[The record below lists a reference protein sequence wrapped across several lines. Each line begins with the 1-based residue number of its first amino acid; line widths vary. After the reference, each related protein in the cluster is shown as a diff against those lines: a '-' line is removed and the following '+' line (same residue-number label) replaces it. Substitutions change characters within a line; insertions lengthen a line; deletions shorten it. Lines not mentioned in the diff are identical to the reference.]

1 MITRETITMTDIKP
15 NLRDAVAFAFS
26 LPTDQ
31 AHLCA
36 IHPAGNRPVVGQSF
50 LKAEAGQAA
59 ALRWLETAD
68 RKGYGIYFNA
78 NEVKPLGKGHAK
90 AKEAEVSTVRF
101 LHVDADL
108 PAGTAPDN
116 VETAR
121 AELFAKIKAAPLV
134 PSLIINSGNG
144 FGLFWELVEPVIV
157 TAENLKDIK
166 GRNAALADQLGGD
179 DCENLD
185 RVMRLPFTVNRPNAK
200 KIKAGRVPVLADI
213 VTDLRGLV
221 VYTLEELAPAT
232 VCNEKTPTRTESS
245 ATAYET
251 IGAPDLPETVD
262 LSTLDEGIRC
272 IIENGPPTG
281 YAKSRSEAVY
291 NCACDLRRI
300 GWSDGDILFV
310 LTNASNGIAD
320 HIFDQK
326 QREPLEQASRVIM
339 DMNRKGIAR
348 VFGDASED
356 FGDDEPE
363 HFTAPVGPLTE
374 FREQLAG
381 FRYCLDPPSF
391 IRRTDKKMTSE
402 KSFNGRYAPL
412 VNRIPKLE
420 TRYMD
425 NAPKLAISQSVLER
439 IDGTCYRPGEPDICA
454 NLLNMWQDPK
464 IEPLPETPRIFLA
477 HMDYL
482 IPDQRERELAL
493 NWLAWCVQKP
503 SEKQMF
509 ALLIVDDGGTGKG
522 WIGYMLRVLFGD
534 RNVVM
539 IESDDPVKDMFNGWT
554 LNRQLAFIHELVPD
568 RRVDLASRLKGVITE
583 PHIWVNEKFIA
594 RFRAEN
600 RTNLFCCSN
609 RRDALKIA
617 RRDRRWL
624 VVQGASDP
632 FGVDDNGETTK
643 RTTRYYER
651 LFGCLGTPEV
661 PGDEVRRIKGW
672 LMTRDLSVYNGKGLA
687 PQTEMKV
694 EVADNQHT
702 DIEQTV
708 LEAHRDRTG
717 PFVGTLCTAAD
728 VVDKLE
734 LSFQDNQQGL
744 AMVSKAM
751 REAGCRTLD
760 GTNRQIR
767 VDGKQV
773 RLWAVSKKL
782 AAKYSAMEPAAL
794 AEVYRQQKTRE
805 PIILDDCD
813 PAS

>member
-1 MITRETITMTDIKP
+1 MIDIKP
-15 NLRDAVAFAFS
+15 NLAEAVAFAVS

-36 IHPAGNRPVVGQSF
+36 IHPAGNRPVVGRSF
-50 LKAEAGQAA
+50 PKTEAGQAA
-59 ALRWLETAD
+59 ALRWLVEAD

-78 NEVKPLGKGHAK
+78 NEVKPLGKQHAK
-90 AKEAEVSTVRF
+90 AKEAEVLTVRF

-108 PAGTAPDN
+108 PAGTAPDA

-121 AELFAKIKAAPLV
+121 AELLAKIKAAPLV

-144 FGLFWELVEPVIV
+144 FGLFWELAEPITV
-157 TAENLKDIK
+157 TAEKLEDIK
-166 GRNAALADQLGGD
+166 ARNVALADQLGGD
-179 DCENLD
+179 DCANLD

-200 KIKAGRVPVLADI
+200 KIKAGRVPVLADV

-221 VYTLEELAPAT
+221 VYTLEEFAPAA
-232 VCNEKTPTRTESS
+232 VSDEMTPTRTESS
-245 ATAYET
+245 GTAYET
-251 IGAPDLPETVD
+251 IGAPDIPETVD
-262 LSTLDEGIRC
+262 LSTLDEGIRSL
-272 IIENGPPTG
+272 IENGPPTG

-291 NCACDLRRI
+291 SCACHLRRI
-300 GWSDGDILFV
+300 GWSDGDILCV
-310 LTNASNGIAD
+310 LTDPTNAIAD

-326 QREPLEQASRVIM
+326 QRGPAEQASRVIM
-339 DMNRKGIAR
+339 DMNRRNIAH
-348 VFGDASED
+348 VFTDATDD

-363 HFTAPVGPLTE
+363 EFTVPAGPLTE

-391 IRRTDKKMTSE
+391 IRRADKKMISE

-420 TRYMD
+420 ARYKD

-439 IDGTCYRPGEPDICA
+439 IDGTCYRPGEPDICG

-464 IEPLPETPRIFLA
+464 IEPLGEEPTIFLQ

-482 IPDQRERELAL
+482 IPNQRERDLAL

-503 SEKQMF
+503 AEKQMF
-509 ALLIVDDGGTGKG
+509 ALLIVDDGGTGKS

-534 RNVVM
+534 QNVAM
-539 IESDDPVKDMFNGWT
+539 IESDHPVKDMFNGWT
-554 LNRQLAFIHELVPD
+554 LNRQLGFIHELVPD

-583 PHIWVNEKFIA
+583 AHIWVNEKFIA

-600 RTNLFCCSN
+600 RTNLLCCSN
-609 RRDALKIA
+609 HRDALKIA
-617 RRDRRWL
+617 RKDRRWL

-632 FGVDDNGETTK
+632 FGVDDNGEATTK
-643 RTTRYYER
+643 TTRYYET
-651 LFGCLGTPEV
+651 LFGCLGTPEA

-672 LMTRDLSVYNGKGLA
+672 LMARDLSKYNGKGLA
-687 PQTEMKV
+687 PLTEMKV
-694 EVADNQHT
+694 EVADNRHT
-702 DIEQTV
+702 DIERTV
-708 LEAHRDRTG
+708 IEAYRDRAG

-728 VVDKLE
+728 VADKLE
-734 LSFQDNQQGL
+734 FSFEDNQQGL
-744 AMVSKAM
+744 LMVSKAM
-751 REAGCRTLD
+751 REAGCRTLE
-760 GTNRQIR
+760 GKNRQIR
-767 VDGKQV
+767 VDTKQV
-773 RLWAVSKKL
+773 RLWAMSKKL

-794 AEVYRQQKTRE
+794 AELYKRQRARK
-805 PIILDDCD
+805 PSADD

>member
-1 MITRETITMTDIKP
+1 MIDIKP
-15 NLRDAVAFAFS
+15 NLAEAVTFAFS

-31 AHLCA
+31 VHLCA
-36 IHPAGNRPVVGQSF
+36 IHPAGNRPVVGVSF
-50 LKAEAGQAA
+50 PKTESGQAA
-59 ALRWLETAD
+59 ALRWLIEAD
-68 RKGYGIYFNA
+68 RNGYGIYFNA

-90 AKEAEVSTVRF
+90 ATEAEVLTVRF

-108 PAGTAPDN
+108 PAGTAPDD

-121 AELFAKIKAAPLV
+121 AELLAKIKAAPLV

-144 FGLFWELVEPVIV
+144 FGLFWELAEPVTV
-157 TAENLKDIK
+157 TAENREDIK
-166 GRNAALADQLGGD
+166 ARNIALADHLGGD

-213 VTDLRGLV
+213 VTDLRDLV
-221 VYTLEELAPAT
+221 VYTLEEFVPAA
-232 VCNEKTPTRTESS
+232 VSNEMTTTRTKSS
-245 ATAYET
+245 GTAYET
-251 IGAPDLPETVD
+251 IGSPDVSASVD
-262 LSTLDEGIRC
+262 LSTLDESLRS
-272 IIENGPPTG
+272 IIANGPPTS

-291 NCACDLRRI
+291 MVACDLRRF
-300 GWSDGDILFV
+300 GWSDGDILGI
-310 LTNASNGIAD
+310 LTEPMNGIAD

-339 DMNRKGIAR
+339 DMNRRKIAQ

-363 HFTAPVGPLTE
+363 EFTAPAGPLTE

-391 IRRTDKKMTSE
+391 IRRADKKMISE

-420 TRYMD
+420 ARYKD
-425 NAPKLAISQSVLER
+425 SAPKLAISQSELER
-439 IDGTCYRPGEPDICA
+439 IDGTCYRPGEPDICG

-464 IEPLPETPRIFLA
+464 IEPLPETPKIFLE

-482 IPDQRERELAL
+482 IPDQREREFAL

-522 WIGYMLRVLFGD
+522 WIGSMLRVLFGD
-534 RNVVM
+534 QNVAM
-539 IESDDPVKDMFNGWT
+539 IESDDPIKDMFNGWT
-554 LNRQLAFIHELVPD
+554 LNRQLGFIHELIPD

-583 PHIWVNEKFIA
+583 AHIWVNEKFIA

-600 RTNLFCCSN
+600 RTNLLCCSN
-609 RRDALKIA
+609 HRDALKIA
-617 RRDRRWL
+617 RKDRRWL

-632 FGVDDNGETTK
+632 FGVDDNGETTTK
-643 RTTRYYER
+643 TTRYYET
-651 LFGCLGTPEV
+651 LFGCLGTPEA

-672 LMTRDLSVYNGKGLA
+672 LMARDLSKYNGKGLA
-687 PQTEMKV
+687 PLTEMKV
-694 EVADNQHT
+694 EVSDNRHT

-708 LEAHRDRTG
+708 IEAYRDRAG

-728 VVDKLE
+728 VADKLE
-734 LSFQDNQQGL
+734 FSFEDNQQGL
-744 AMVSKAM
+744 VMVSKAM
-751 REAGCRTLD
+751 REAGCRTLE
-760 GTNRQIR
+760 GKNRQIR
-767 VDGKQV
+767 VDTKQV
-773 RLWAVSKKL
+773 RLWAMSKKL

-794 AEVYRQQKTRE
+794 AELYKRQKTRK
-805 PIILDDCD
+805 PIILDDYD

>member
-1 MITRETITMTDIKP
+1 MLTD
-15 NLRDAVAFAFS
+15 
-26 LPTDQ
+26 
-31 AHLCA
+31 
-36 IHPAGNRPVVGQSF
+36 
-50 LKAEAGQAA
+50 
-59 ALRWLETAD
+59 
-68 RKGYGIYFNA
+68 
-78 NEVKPLGKGHAK
+78 
-90 AKEAEVSTVRF
+90 
-101 LHVDADL
+101 
-108 PAGTAPDN
+108 
-116 VETAR
+116 
-121 AELFAKIKAAPLV
+121 
-134 PSLIINSGNG
+134 
-144 FGLFWELVEPVIV
+144 
-157 TAENLKDIK
+157 
-166 GRNAALADQLGGD
+166 
-179 DCENLD
+179 
-185 RVMRLPFTVNRPNAK
+185 
-200 KIKAGRVPVLADI
+200 
-213 VTDLRGLV
+213 
-221 VYTLEELAPAT
+221 
-232 VCNEKTPTRTESS
+232 
-245 ATAYET
+245 
-251 IGAPDLPETVD
+251 
-262 LSTLDEGIRC
+262 
-272 IIENGPPTG
+272 
-281 YAKSRSEAVY
+281 
-291 NCACDLRRI
+291 
-300 GWSDGDILFV
+300 
-310 LTNASNGIAD
+310 ASNGIAD

-326 QREPLEQASRVIM
+326 QREPLEQASRILV
-339 DMNRKGIAR
+339 DMNRKGITQ

-356 FGDDEPE
+356 FRDDEPE
-363 HFTAPVGPLTE
+363 QFAAPAGPLTE

-391 IRRTDKKMTSE
+391 IRRADKKMISE

-420 TRYMD
+420 PRYKD
-425 NAPKLAISQSVLER
+425 NASKLAISQSVLER
-439 IDGTCYRPGEPDICA
+439 IDGTCYRPGEPDICG

-464 IEPLPETPRIFLA
+464 IEPLPDMPKIFLE

-493 NWLAWCVQKP
+493 DWLAWCVQKP

-632 FGVDDNGETTK
+632 FGVDDNGETTEK
-643 RTTRYYER
+643 TTRYYER

-734 LSFQDNQQGL
+734 LFFQDNQQGL
-744 AMVSKAM
+744 AIVSKAM
-751 REAGCRTLD
+751 REAGCRKLD

-773 RLWAVSKKL
+773 RMWALSKKL
-782 AAKYSAMEPAAL
+782 AAEYSAMEPAAL
-794 AEVYRQQKTRE
+794 AELYKRQKTRE
-805 PIILDDCD
+805 PIILDDDD

>member
-1 MITRETITMTDIKP
+1 MIDIKP
-15 NLRDAVAFAFS
+15 NLAEAVAFAVS
-26 LPTDQ
+26 LPTEQ
-31 AHLCA
+31 VHLCA

-50 LKAEAGQAA
+50 SKTESGQAA
-59 ALRWLETAD
+59 ALRWLTEAD

-78 NEVKPLGKGHAK
+78 NEVEPLGKGHAK

-108 PAGTAPDN
+108 PAGTAPDD

-121 AELFAKIKAAPLV
+121 AELLAKIKAAPLV

-144 FGLFWELVEPVIV
+144 FGLFWELAEPVIV
-157 TAENLKDIK
+157 TAENLEDIK
-166 GRNAALADQLGGD
+166 ARNVALADQLGGD

-200 KIKAGRVPVLADI
+200 KIKSGRVPVLADI

-221 VYTLEELAPAT
+221 VYALEQFVPAAVSNEMTTTLT
-232 VCNEKTPTRTESS
+232 KSS
-245 ATAYET
+245 GTAYET
-251 IGAPDLPETVD
+251 IGSPDIAETVD
-262 LSTLDEGIRC
+262 LSKLDDNLRS
-272 IIENGPPTG
+272 IIEKGPPES
-281 YAKSRSEAVY
+281 YSKSRSEAVY
-291 NCACDLRRI
+291 MVACDLRRF
-300 GWSDGDILFV
+300 GWSDGEILGV
-310 LTNASNGIAD
+310 LTDPMNAIAD

-326 QREPLEQASRVIM
+326 QREPVEQASRVIM
-339 DMNRKGIAR
+339 DMNRRNITQ
-348 VFGDASED
+348 VFTDAADD

-363 HFTAPVGPLTE
+363 EFTAPAGPLTE
-374 FREQLAG
+374 FREELAG

-391 IRRTDKKMTSE
+391 IRRADKKMISE

-420 TRYMD
+420 TRYKD

-439 IDGTCYRPGEPDICA
+439 IEGTCYRPGEPDICG
-454 NLLNMWQDPK
+454 NLFNMWQDPK
-464 IEPLPETPRIFLA
+464 IEPLPETPKIFLE

-493 NWLAWCVQKP
+493 NWLAWSVQKP

-522 WIGYMLRVLFGD
+522 WIGCMLRVLFGD
-534 RNVVM
+534 QNVAM

-554 LNRQLAFIHELVPD
+554 LNRQLGFIHELVPD

-583 PHIWVNEKFIA
+583 AHIWVNEKFIA

-609 RRDALKIA
+609 HRDALKIA
-617 RRDRRWL
+617 RKDRRWL

-632 FGVDDNGETTK
+632 FGVDDNGGSTTK
-643 RTTRYYER
+643 TTRYYET
-651 LFGCLGTPEV
+651 LFGCLGTPEA
-661 PGDEVRRIKGW
+661 PGDEVRRIKDW
-672 LMTRDLSVYNGKGLA
+672 LMARDLSKYDAKGLA
-687 PQTEMKV
+687 PPTEMKV
-694 EVADNQHT
+694 EVADNRHT
-702 DIEQTV
+702 DIEQAV
-708 LEAHRDRTG
+708 IEAYRDRAG

-728 VVDKLE
+728 VADKLE
-734 LSFQDNQQGL
+734 FSFEDNQQGL
-744 AMVSKAM
+744 VMVSKAM
-751 REAGCRTLD
+751 REAGCRPLE
-760 GTNRQIR
+760 GKNRQIR
-767 VDGKQV
+767 VDTKQV
-773 RLWAVSKKL
+773 RLWALSKKL
-782 AAKYSAMEPAAL
+782 AAEYSAMEPATL
-794 AEVYRQQKTRE
+794 AELYKRQKTLK
-805 PIILDDCD
+805 PIILDDHD

>member
-1 MITRETITMTDIKP
+1 MIDIKP
-15 NLRDAVAFAFS
+15 NLAEAVAFAFS

-31 AHLCA
+31 VHLCA
-36 IHPAGNRPVVGQSF
+36 IYPAGNRPVVGRSF
-50 LKAEAGQAA
+50 RKTEAGQAA
-59 ALRWLETAD
+59 ALRWLTEAD

-78 NEVKPLGKGHAK
+78 NEVKPLGPGHAK
-90 AKEAEVSTVRF
+90 AKETEVSTVRF

-108 PAGTAPDN
+108 PVGTAPVD

-121 AELFAKIKAAPLV
+121 AELLAKIKAAPLE

-144 FGLFWELVEPVIV
+144 YGLFWELAEPVTV

-166 GRNAALADQLGGD
+166 ACNVALADQLGGD

-185 RVMRLPFTVNRPNAK
+185 RVMRLPFTINRPNAK

-213 VTDLRGLV
+213 VDDNRDIV
-221 VYTLEELAPAT
+221 VYRLDQFGRGAMPKEE
-232 VCNEKTPTRTESS
+232 
-245 ATAYET
+245 ATAATKSGQTAYQT
-251 IGAPDLPETVD
+251 IGSPDLPETAD
-262 LSTLDEGIRC
+262 LSTLDESLRS
-272 IIENGPPTG
+272 IIENGPPTN
-281 YAKSRSEAVY
+281 YTKSRSDAVY
-291 NCACDLRRI
+291 SCACDLRRI

-326 QREPLEQASRVIM
+326 QREPLEQASRIIM
-339 DMNRKGIAR
+339 DMNRRNIAQ
-348 VFGDASED
+348 VFNDASED
-356 FGDDEPE
+356 FGDHEAE
-363 HFTAPVGPLTE
+363 EFTAPPSPLTE

-391 IRRTDKKMTSE
+391 IRRADKKMISE

-412 VNRIPKLE
+412 VNCIPKLE
-420 TRYMD
+420 SRYKD
-425 NAPKLAISQSVLER
+425 SAPKLAISQSVLER
-439 IDGTCYRPGEPDICA
+439 IDGTCYRPGEPDVCGH
-454 NLLNMWQDPK
+454 LFNMWQDPK
-464 IEPLPETPRIFLA
+464 IEPLPETPTIFLA
-477 HMDYL
+477 HMTYL

-509 ALLIVDDGGTGKG
+509 ALLIVDEGGTGKG

-534 RNVVM
+534 QNVAM

-554 LNRQLAFIHELVPD
+554 LNRQLGFIHEIVPD
-568 RRVDLASRLKGVITE
+568 RKVDLASRLKGVITE
-583 PHIWVNEKFIA
+583 SHIWVNEKFIA

-609 RRDALKIA
+609 HRDALKIA
-617 RRDRRWL
+617 RKDRRWL

-632 FGVDDNGETTK
+632 FGVDDNGEPTVF
-643 RTTRYYER
+643 TTRYYET
-651 LFGCLGTPEV
+651 LFGCLGTPEA

-672 LMTRDLSVYNGKGLA
+672 LMTRDLSTYNGKGLA
-687 PQTEMKV
+687 PLTEMKT

-728 VVDKLE
+728 VANKLE
-734 LSFQDNQQGL
+734 FSFEDNQKGL
-744 AMVSKAM
+744 AMISKAM
-751 REAGCRTLD
+751 REAGCRTLE
-760 GTNRQIR
+760 GKNRQIR
-767 VDGKQV
+767 VDAKQV
-773 RLWAVSKKL
+773 RLWALSKKL
-782 AAKYSAMEPAAL
+782 VAKFSTMEPAAL
-794 AEVYRQQKTRE
+794 AELYKRQKTLK
-805 PIILDDCD
+805 PIILDDYD

>member
-1 MITRETITMTDIKP
+1 MMTDIKP
-15 NLRDAVAFAFS
+15 SLAEAGAFAIS

-31 AHLCA
+31 MHLCA
-36 IHPAGNRPVVGQSF
+36 IHPDGNRLVVGQSF
-50 LKAEAGQAA
+50 PKTEAGQAA

-90 AKEAEVSTVRF
+90 AKEAEVSTIRF

-108 PAGTAPDN
+108 PAGTTPDN
-116 VETAR
+116 FETAR
-121 AELFAKIKAAPLV
+121 AELLAKIKAAPLV

-144 FGLFWELVEPVIV
+144 FGLFWELVEPVTV
-157 TAENLKDIK
+157 TAENLEDIK
-166 GRNAALADQLGGD
+166 ARNAALADQLGGD

-185 RVMRLPFTVNRPNAK
+185 RVMRLPFTVNRPNAQ
-200 KIKAGRVPVLADI
+200 KIKAGRVTVLADI
-213 VTDLRGLV
+213 VSDLRGLV
-221 VYTLEELAPAT
+221 AYTLEEFAPAT
-232 VCNEKTPTRTESS
+232 VSNEKTPTRTESS
-245 ATAYET
+245 GTAYET
-251 IGAPDLPETVD
+251 IGAPDLPETID
-262 LSTLDEGIRC
+262 LSTLDEGIRST
-272 IIENGPPTG
+272 IENGPPTG

-339 DMNRKGIAR
+339 DMNRKGIAQ

-363 HFTAPVGPLTE
+363 QFTAPAGPLTE
-374 FREQLAG
+374 FCEHLAG

-391 IRRTDKKMTSE
+391 IRRGDKRMISE

-420 TRYMD
+420 TRYKD
-425 NAPKLAISQSVLER
+425 NASKLAISQSVLER
-439 IDGTCYRPGEPDICA
+439 IDGTCYRPGEPDICG

-464 IEPLPETPRIFLA
+464 IESLPDMPRIFLE

-534 RNVVM
+534 QNVAM

-554 LNRQLAFIHELVPD
+554 LNRQLGFIHEVVPD

-583 PHIWVNEKFIA
+583 AHIWVNEKFIA

-609 RRDALKIA
+609 HRDALKIA

-632 FGVDDNGETTK
+632 FGVDDNGETTTK
-643 RTTRYYER
+643 TTRYYER

-672 LMTRDLSVYNGKGLA
+672 LMTRDLSMYNGKGLA

-734 LSFQDNQQGL
+734 FSFEDNQQGL

-751 REAGCRTLD
+751 REAGCRKLD

-773 RLWAVSKKL
+773 RLWALSKKL
-782 AAKYSAMEPAAL
+782 AAEYSAREPAAL
-794 AEVYRQQKTRE
+794 AELYKRQKTRE
-805 PIILDDCD
+805 PIILDDYD

>member
-1 MITRETITMTDIKP
+1 MIDIKP
-15 NLRDAVAFAFS
+15 NLAEAVAFAVS

-31 AHLCA
+31 MHLCA
-36 IHPAGNRPVVGQSF
+36 IHPAGNRPVVGRTFPKTGS
-50 LKAEAGQAA
+50 GQAA
-59 ALRWLETAD
+59 ALRWLTEAD

-108 PAGTAPDN
+108 PAGTAPDA

-121 AELFAKIKAAPLV
+121 ADLLAKIKAAPLV

-144 FGLFWELVEPVIV
+144 FGLFWELTEPVTV
-157 TAENLKDIK
+157 TDENRDYLKSLNI
-166 GRNAALADQLGGD
+166 ALADQLGGD

-200 KIKAGRVPVLADI
+200 KTKAGRVPVLADI
-213 VTDLRGLV
+213 VTDLRGPV
-221 VYTLEELAPAT
+221 VYALEEFVPAA
-232 VCNEKTPTRTESS
+232 VSNEMITTLTKSS
-245 ATAYET
+245 GTAFQT
-251 IGAPDLPETVD
+251 IGSPDIPETVD
-262 LSTLDEGIRC
+262 LSTLDEGIRS

-310 LTNASNGIAD
+310 LTNETNGIAD

-339 DMNRKGIAR
+339 DMNRRKIAQ

-356 FGDDEPE
+356 FGDDEVE
-363 HFTAPVGPLTE
+363 EFTAPPGPLTE

-391 IRRTDKKMTSE
+391 IRRADKKMISE

-420 TRYMD
+420 ARYKD

-439 IDGTCYRPGEPDICA
+439 IDGTCYRPGEPDVCG

-464 IEPLPETPRIFLA
+464 IEPLPDMPSIFLA

-534 RNVVM
+534 QNVAM

-554 LNRQLAFIHELVPD
+554 LNRQLAFIHEFVPD
-568 RRVDLASRLKGVITE
+568 RRVDLASRLKGLITE
-583 PHIWVNEKFIA
+583 AHIWVNEKFIA

-609 RRDALKIA
+609 HRDVLKIA

-624 VVQGASDP
+624 VVQGTSDP

-643 RTTRYYER
+643 KTTRYYER

-672 LMTRDLSVYNGKGLA
+672 LMTRNLSEYNGKGLA

-728 VVDKLE
+728 VVNKLE

-794 AEVYRQQKTRE
+794 AEVYRQQKTCE
-805 PIILDDCD
+805 PIILDDYD